1 MGMSDPRWVFAF
13 LVAVIV
19 ASWFGRSRTERRFRM
34 LEAKYDM
41 LARHVGVDSTDALV
55 PTAEVQLLART
66 PGQKIAAIKL
76 YREQTGAGL
85 KEAKDAVERIEAGGG
100 R

>member
-1 MGMSDPRWVFAF
+1 MSDPKWVVAF

-41 LARHVGVDSTDALV
+41 LARHVGLDTTTDASV
-55 PTAEVQLLART
+55 PSAEVQLLART